1 MLSATFRWLRKEDVL
16 GTTSLSKAAN
26 AECEETSL
34 VFTFKED
41 LPSTVPAIGKALRR
55 FTKQVH
61 SRGFAPEIRWRV
73 ETATHEALLNA
84 HNHGNHADPRK
95 RISFQAAFGRGT
107 IVVRV
112 TDQGEGFDPDRVRNS
127 LGDESALLK
136 PSGRGLIMIRSLAST
151 VQFE

>member
-1 MLSATFRWLRKEDVL
+1 M
-16 GTTSLSKAAN
+16 
-26 AECEETSL
+26 

-55 FTKQVH
+55 FMKQVH
-61 SRGFAPEIRWRV
+61 SRGFAPEVRWRV

-84 HNHGNHADPRK
+84 HNHGNGADPRK

-112 TDQGEGFDPDRVRNS
+112 TDQGEGFDPGRARNS

-136 PSGRGLIMIRSLAST
+136 TSGRGLIMIRSLAST
-151 VQFE
+151 VQFEDGGRRIVLSWKGGRP